1 MSMKTIS
8 RASTSDMALL
18 ILVAIIWASAF
29 MAIKIA
35 VPEVGPIW
43 LAAIRVAIGVVA
55 LAPYALAK
63 GVVLPST
70 TRIWALVVIMAVLNV
85 VIPFFLISWAELTI
99 DAGVTS
105 LLMGIGPFLALI
117 GSHVFTNDDK
127 INGRKALG
135 VACGFTGVVTI
146 VGWDA
151 LTQIGN
157 DHLLAQFAAIGGC
170 FCYVVAGILIR
181 RIDIPP
187 LSLAFLALMIGTI
200 ILLPIALATDG
211 MLTSLPS
218 STTLM
223 ALIYLGV
230 FPTGIAYILRFYLIN
245 KVGYSAFAMSV
256 NLIPVFGILMGVVLL
271 GEPLRPQVI
280 LALILVLLGL
290 YFMRSGGG
298 PKNLPAPVRPAE

>member
-1 MSMKTIS
+1 MFMKTIS
-8 RASTSDMALL
+8 RASSGDMTLL

-43 LAAIRVAIGVVA
+43 LAAIRVTIGAAA
-55 LAPYALAK
+55 LAPYALFK
-63 GVVLPST
+63 GVVLPSAT
-70 TRIWALVVIMAVLNV
+70 QVWVLVVIMAVLNV

-105 LLMGIGPFLALI
+105 LLMGVGPFLALI
-117 GSHVFTNDDK
+117 GSHMFTSDDK
-127 INGRKALG
+127 INRRKALG

-151 LTQIGN
+151 LTQLGS
-157 DHLLAQFAAIGGC
+157 DHLLAQLAAIGGC
-170 FCYVVAGILIR
+170 VCYVTAGILIR
-181 RIDIPP
+181 RIDVPP
-187 LSLAFLALMIGTI
+187 ISLAFLALVIGTI
-200 ILLPIALATDG
+200 ILIALALATDG

-218 STTLM
+218 SSTLM

-271 GEPLRPQVI
+271 GEPLRPQVMI
-280 LALILVLLGL
+280 ALVFVLMGL
-290 YFMRSGGG
+290 YFMRSGG
-298 PKNLPAPVRPAE
+298 PKDLPAPARPAE

>member
-1 MSMKTIS
+1 MKTIS
-8 RASTSDMALL
+8 KASTGDMALL

-43 LAAIRVAIGVVA
+43 LAAIRVAIGAAA
-55 LAPYALAK
+55 LAPYALIK
-63 GVVLPST
+63 GVTLPSGVNM
-70 TRIWALVVIMAVLNV
+70 WALVVVMAILNV

-105 LLMGIGPFLALI
+105 LLMGVGPFLALV
-117 GSHVFTNDDK
+117 GSHIFTSDDK
-127 INGRKALG
+127 ITRRKALG
-135 VACGFTGVVTI
+135 VACGFAGVLAI

-151 LTQIGN
+151 LTQIGGN
-157 DHLLAQFAAIGGC
+157 HLLAQLAAIGGC
-170 FCYVVAGILIR
+170 VCYVTAGILIR
-181 RIDIPP
+181 RIDVPP
-187 LSLAFLALMIGTI
+187 ISLAFLALVIGTI
-200 ILLPIALATDG
+200 ILIPLALATDG
-211 MLTSLPS
+211 MLTALPS
-218 STTLM
+218 SGTLM

-271 GEPLRPQVI
+271 GEPLRPQVLI
-280 LALILVLLGL
+280 ALVLVLLGL
-290 YFMRSGGG
+290 YFMRSGG
-298 PKNLPAPVRPAE
+298 PQNVSSPAKPAE